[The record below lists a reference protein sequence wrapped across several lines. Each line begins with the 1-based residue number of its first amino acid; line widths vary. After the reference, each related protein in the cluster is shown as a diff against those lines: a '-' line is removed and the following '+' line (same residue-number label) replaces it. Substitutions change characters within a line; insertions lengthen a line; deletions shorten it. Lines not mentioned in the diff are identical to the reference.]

1 MELDQV
7 GGVRMKLNRI
17 LVGLFAITAS
27 AALLSGGCS
36 KKVVSR
42 INPDETVDL
51 SGRWN
56 DTDSRLVAEEMI
68 ADCLGRP
75 WLPSFEQGNSR
86 LPTVIAGSIRNKS
99 LEHISVSTFLRDIE
113 RAMVNS
119 GLVNV
124 VASAEERGEIRAER
138 EDQRINASL
147 ETLKEMGQEV
157 GADFMLIGEIN
168 QINDREGK
176 EEVRYYQT
184 DLTLINI
191 ETNIKAWVGQ
201 KKIKKYVARRK
212 YNP

>member
-1 MELDQV
+1 
-7 GGVRMKLNRI
+7 MKLNRV
-17 LVGLFAITAS
+17 LVGLFAVTVGGV
-27 AALLSGGCS
+27 LLLGGCS

-42 INPDETVDL
+42 ISPDETVDL
-51 SGRWN
+51 SGQWN

-68 ADCLGRP
+68 ADCLGQT
-75 WLPSFEQGNSR
+75 WLSRFEQSGSEP
-86 LPTVIAGSIRNKS
+86 PTVIVGSIRNKS

-119 GLVNV
+119 GVVQV
-124 VASAEERGEIRAER
+124 VAGYEERGELRAER

-147 ETLKEMGQEV
+147 ETLKEMGREV

-168 QINDREGK
+168 QINDREGN

-184 DLTLINI
+184 DLTLVNV
-191 ETNIKAWVGQ
+191 ETNVKAWIGQ
-201 KKIKKYVARRK
+201 KKIKKYVARKK